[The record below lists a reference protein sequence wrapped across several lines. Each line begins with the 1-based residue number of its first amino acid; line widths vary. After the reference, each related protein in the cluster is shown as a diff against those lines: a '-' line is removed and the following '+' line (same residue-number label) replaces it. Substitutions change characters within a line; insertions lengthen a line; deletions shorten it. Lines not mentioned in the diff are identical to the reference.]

1 MVVAR
6 REALHSVLQLPGLL
20 VQTRQRQSR
29 ILSAEQVLHLYQRPA
44 GGGDARAV
52 PLTRVSGKLR
62 GREDLPALLVL
73 ERFVSGRYKSRKVAT
88 MEIFWR

>member
-1 MVVAR
+1 
-6 REALHSVLQLPGLL
+6 
-20 VQTRQRQSR
+20 
-29 ILSAEQVLHLYQRPA
+29 
-44 GGGDARAV
+44 V

>member
-1 MVVAR
+1 MVAR

-29 ILSAEQVLHLYQRPA
+29 ILSDEQVLHLHQRPA

-52 PLTRVSGKLR
+52 PLTRVSGKLG